1 MGTTA
6 MTRAM
11 LVLLAISAVIALP
24 VDDAGQGV
32 LADDASVLI
41 DADEDTNTA
50 VALKAQLAKLEKTYE
65 RIKGSC
71 VANNVPHE
79 LGEGAEDVKAKKAP
93 KTVAELQS
101 AIKAKEK
108 VIDKITDACMPG
120 ES

>member
-6 MTRAM
+6 MMRAM

-50 VALKAQLAKLEKTYE
+50 VALKAKLAKLDKTYE

-79 LGEGAEDVKAKKAP
+79 LGQELGEGKDVKAKKAP
-93 KTVAELQS
+93 ETVAELQA
-101 AIKAKEK
+101 AIKKKEK
-108 VIDKITDACMPG
+108 AIDKITDA
-120 ES
+120 